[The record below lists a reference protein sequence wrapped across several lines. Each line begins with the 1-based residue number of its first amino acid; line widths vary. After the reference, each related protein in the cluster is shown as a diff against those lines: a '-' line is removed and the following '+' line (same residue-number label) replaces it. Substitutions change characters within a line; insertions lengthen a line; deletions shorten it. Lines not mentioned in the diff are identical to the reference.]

1 MSATNLVPGWVAD
14 RFNTLYRQPYDASSY
29 RDVINAML
37 TSLFPTT
44 KRFIVKTQPL
54 RSISMGH
61 SNADG
66 NFDFVVCI
74 RTPTLDADVPFL
86 LYVVKR
92 DDEDEASSQVYMER
106 YVHWARRYQSRV
118 SPWARIGVM
127 AVLVMG
133 ARSQVYNLSPDA
145 DFVSPSHNVDT
156 TSNYI
161 FEILRSLY
169 DAHASR

>member
-1 MSATNLVPGWVAD
+1 MSATNLVPGWLLD

-29 RDVINAML
+29 RDVINTML
-37 TSLFPTT
+37 TNFFPTT
-44 KRFIVKTQPL
+44 MRFLVKPLPL
-54 RSISMGH
+54 RSISAGH
-61 SNADG
+61 SSNTDG

-86 LYVVKR
+86 LYVIKR
-92 DDEDEASSQVYMER
+92 DDEDEFSSQMYMER
-106 YVHWARRYQSRV
+106 YVQWARRYQSRV
-118 SPWARIGVM
+118 SPWSRIEVV

-145 DFVSPSHNVDT
+145 NHISSSLSVDT

-161 FEILRSLY
+161 LEVLQNIRNTHGL
-169 DAHASR
+169 